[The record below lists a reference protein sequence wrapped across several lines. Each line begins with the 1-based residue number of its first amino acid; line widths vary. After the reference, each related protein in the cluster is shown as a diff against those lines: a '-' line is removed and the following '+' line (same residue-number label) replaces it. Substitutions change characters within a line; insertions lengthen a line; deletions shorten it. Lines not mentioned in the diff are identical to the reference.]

1 MKIGKHFTLD
11 EFTLSQTAA
20 RRGLKNDPGATEL
33 VALVDLVEH
42 VLDPLREAVGR
53 PVRVSSGFRSVAVNR
68 AIGGSASSQH
78 TLGQAADFTV
88 PGMTTQQVVDKIRE
102 LGLPFDQLIEEFG
115 SWVHVSYGPRH
126 RRQVLRARRTRA
138 GTKYEVI
145 P

>member
-1 MKIGKHFTLD
+1 MKLGRHFTLD
-11 EFTLSQTAA
+11 EFTHSQTAA
-20 RRGLKNDPGATEL
+20 RRGLKNDPGVTEL
-33 VALVDLVEH
+33 ANLQALVEN
-42 VLDPLREAVGR
+42 VLDPLRDALGK
-53 PVRVSSGFRSVAVNR
+53 PIRVSSGFRSAAVNR
-68 AIGGSASSQH
+68 AIGGSATSQH

-88 PGMTTQQVVDKIRE
+88 PGMTTQEVVDAVRA

-115 SWVHVSYGPRH
+115 RWVHVSHGPRH

>member
-1 MKIGKHFTLD
+1 MDLGRYFTLD
-11 EFTLSQTAA
+11 EFTHSQAAA
-20 RRGLKNDPGATEL
+20 RKGLKNSPGATEL
-33 VALVDLVEH
+33 ANLQALVEH

-53 PVRVSSGFRSVAVNR
+53 PVRVSSGFRSVQVNR

-88 PGMTTQQVVDKIRE
+88 PGMTTQEVVDAVRA

>member
-1 MKIGKHFTLD
+1 MKLGRHFTLD
-11 EFTLSQTAA
+11 EFTHSQTAA
-20 RRGLKNDPGATEL
+20 RRGLKNDPGQAEL
-33 VALVDLVEH
+33 ANLQALVEH
-42 VLDPLREAVGR
+42 ILDPLREALGK
-53 PVRVSSGFRSVAVNR
+53 PIRVSSGFRSAQVNR
-68 AIGGSASSQH
+68 AIGGAASSQH

-88 PGMTTQQVVDKIRE
+88 PGMTTQEVVDAVRA
-102 LGLPFDQLIEEFG
+102 LDLPFDQLIEEFG